1 MVELRGF
8 APRSGPAN
16 NTLVYI
22 HSLRGDITYMALLAG
37 ERKTPFIKISKS
49 LSVCNLAA
57 QAPKLKK

>member
-1 MVELRGF
+1 MVELRGV

-22 HSLRGDITYMALLAG
+22 HSPQEDNTDMGLLAG
-37 ERKTPFIKISKS
+37 ERKTQFIKISKS